1 MTFEQQLEQLE
12 NKLIKEKQFRSM
24 FKWTGNADEIKR
36 LEFGIHQLK
45 MMLGIA
51 EVHQDDF

>member
-24 FKWTGNADEIKR
+24 FKWTDNADEIKR
-36 LEFGIHQLK
+36 LEFGIQQLK